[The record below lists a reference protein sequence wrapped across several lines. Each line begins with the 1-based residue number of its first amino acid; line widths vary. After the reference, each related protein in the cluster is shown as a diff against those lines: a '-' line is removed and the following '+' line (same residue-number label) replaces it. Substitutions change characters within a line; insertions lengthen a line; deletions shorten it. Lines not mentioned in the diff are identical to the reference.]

1 MIQSSHTLYKAPTH
15 DTKLPHITQPFLG
28 IRLQVPGTYQHLA
41 KTRKSWHFAVSEK
54 CDGVNTCQNHNNA
67 LVAGGGRGAHRELLG
82 NPPTPQ
88 PPPPELLRPDRPQ
101 KLWTAKSSERF
112 SAIRPV
118 SVQNQKNSQKAQ
130 KQLSG
135 NVTKQKSS
143 NKDQKKLRTAD
154 GMKKSSKKTQ
164 KKLASPQGHLFFFLG
179 GNLPPKS
186 NLSRVGATESNL
198 EKKRTTKSFFSCN
211 FPKTQKQYLLHFLCF
226 FIFFCQN
233 PLVRGSA

>member
-1 MIQSSHTLYKAPTH
+1 MIQSSHTLHNRFWASGSKFPVLTNI
-15 DTKLPHITQPFLG
+15 LPKPGNPG
-28 IRLQVPGTYQHLA
+28 ILQF
-41 KTRKSWHFAVSEK
+41 RR
-54 CDGVNTCQNHNNA
+54 NA
-67 LVAGGGRGAHRELLG
+67 TEWTPVRTTIMHWWRGGGRGAHRELLG

-118 SVQNQKNSQKAQ
+118 SGQNQKSSNKTQ

-211 FPKTQKQYLLHFLCF
+211 FPKTQKQYLLQF
-226 FIFFCQN
+226 FMFFYFFCQN